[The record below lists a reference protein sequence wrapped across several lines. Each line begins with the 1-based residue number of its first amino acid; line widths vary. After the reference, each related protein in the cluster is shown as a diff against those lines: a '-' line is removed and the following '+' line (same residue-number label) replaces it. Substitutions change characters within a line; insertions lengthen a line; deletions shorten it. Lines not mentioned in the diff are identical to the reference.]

1 MTTYVAD
8 THAIVWYLLN
18 APELSAP
25 AMAAFEEAAVAGDPV
40 YISTITLVEIIY
52 LAEKGKLSALM
63 PKTVLDVLD
72 DDRSLLVLAPL
83 DRNVID
89 ALPRISRRDVPD
101 MPDRII
107 AATALAYGV
116 PLITRDRLIRLSTL
130 ETVW

>member
-40 YISTITLVEIIY
+40 YVS
-52 LAEKGKLSALM
+52 
-63 PKTVLDVLD
+63 
-72 DDRSLLVLAPL
+72 
-83 DRNVID
+83 
-89 ALPRISRRDVPD
+89 
-101 MPDRII
+101 
-107 AATALAYGV
+107 
-116 PLITRDRLIRLSTL
+116 LIRLSTL